1 MNEELLQFIWQNR
14 LFDKD
19 SLVTHNGEKVE
30 VIHVGSRSQNS
41 GPDFINSRIKVG
53 ETTWAGNTEIHVE
66 ASDWFKHGHDENKA
80 YDNVIL
86 HVVKKNNAVI
96 RRSGGEEIPT
106 LELVFHPFY
115 EKKYEELKSN
125 RLWIPCQKDFRIEDE
140 FLFSSWLGRLCV
152 ERLEQNSARI
162 QNLLAFYKNDWEES
176 FYCALATNLG
186 YKINAQPFEMLAK
199 SIPLNT
205 LLKHRD
211 NLLQIEALL
220 FGQAGF
226 LSASLFDD
234 GYFNSLKK
242 EYLFLRKKYE
252 LKPLENH
259 LWQFL
264 RLRPAGFPTV
274 RIAQL
279 ASLIFRSNNL
289 FSKIIET
296 TDLQRLRSVFR
307 AEPSS
312 YWITHYQFNKQG
324 VSQVKLLGSDTI
336 DSIIINTV
344 VPFLFCHGISHG
356 NQKVKDRA
364 IEFLAQIEA
373 EQNSIVKEWENL
385 GARPKDA
392 MTTQSL
398 LQLKNEYCNRHKC
411 LYCQVGMWILSKQP
425 FK

>member
-19 SLVTHNGEKVE
+19 TLFTHTGEKVE

-41 GPDFINSRIKVG
+41 GPDFINTRIKVG
-53 ETTWAGNTEIHVE
+53 ETVWAGNTEVHTQ
-66 ASDWFKHGHDENKA
+66 ASDWFKHGHSDDKA

-86 HVVKKNNAVI
+86 HVVKKNNAVV
-96 RRSGGEEIPT
+96 RRPNGEEIPT
-106 LELVFHPFY
+106 LELIYNSFY
-115 EKKYEELKSN
+115 EQKYEELKSSHN
-125 RLWIPCQKDFRIEDE
+125 WIPCHRDFHIEDE
-140 FLFSSWLGRLCV
+140 FQFSSWLDRICI
-152 ERLEQNSARI
+152 ERLEQKSIRI
-162 QNLLAFYKNDWEES
+162 HNLLQFYKSDWEEA

-205 LLKHRD
+205 LLRHKD

-234 GYFNSLKK
+234 AYFNALKK

-252 LKPLENH
+252 LKPMENH
-259 LWQFL
+259 LWQFM

-279 ASLIFRSNNL
+279 AGLIFRSNNL
-289 FSKIIET
+289 FSRIIEAN
-296 TDLQRLRSVFR
+296 DLHRLRAIFR
-307 AEPSS
+307 VEPSA

-324 VSQVKLLGSDTI
+324 VSQVKLLGADTI
-336 DSIIINTV
+336 DSIIINTI
-344 VPFLFCHGISHG
+344 VPFMFCHGTSHD
-356 NQKVKDRA
+356 NQKSKDRA
-364 IEFLAQIEA
+364 LDFLAQIDA
-373 EQNSIVKEWENL
+373 EQNSIIKEWEKL
-385 GARPKDA
+385 GVKPKNA
-392 MTTQSL
+392 MSTQSL
-398 LQLKNEYCNRHKC
+398 LQLKNEYCNRHRC
-411 LYCQVGMWILSKQP
+411 LSCQVGMWILSQKR
-425 FK
+425 

>member
-19 SLVTHNGEKVE
+19 SLVTHTGEKIE
-30 VIHVGSRSQNS
+30 VIHVGSRSNNS
-41 GPDFINSRIKVG
+41 GPDFINTRIKVG
-53 ETTWAGNTEIHVE
+53 ETVWAGNTEIHIQ
-66 ASDWFKHGHDENKA
+66 ASDWFKHGHNEDKA
-80 YDNVIL
+80 FDNVIL

-96 RRSGGEEIPT
+96 RRSNGEEIPT
-106 LELVFHPFY
+106 LELHYNTFY
-115 EKKYEELKSN
+115 ETKYEELKSSRN
-125 RLWIPCQKDFRIEDE
+125 WIPCQKDFHIHDE
-140 FLFSSWLGRLCV
+140 FQFNSWLERLCI
-152 ERLEQNSARI
+152 ERLEQKSTRI
-162 QNLLAFYKNDWEES
+162 QNLLSFYKNDWEES
-176 FYCALATNLG
+176 FYCAIATNLG

-205 LLKHRD
+205 LLRHKD

-234 GYFNSLKK
+234 AYFNSLKK
-242 EYLFLRKKYE
+242 EYIFLRKKYD
-252 LKPLENH
+252 LKPMEIH
-259 LWQFL
+259 LWQFM

-296 TDLQRLRSVFR
+296 NDLQRLRAVFR
-307 AEPSS
+307 VEPST

-344 VPFLFCHGISHG
+344 IPFLFCHGIKHG
-356 NQKVKDRA
+356 NQKCKDRA
-364 IEFLAQIEA
+364 VEFLAQIDA
-373 EQNSIVKEWENL
+373 EQNSIIKEWENL
-385 GARPKDA
+385 GVRPKDA
-392 MTTQSL
+392 MSTQSL

-411 LYCQVGMWILSKQP
+411 LSCQVGMWILGK
-425 FK
+425 KT

>member
-1 MNEELLQFIWQNR
+1 MSEELLQFIWQNR

-19 SLVTHNGEKVE
+19 SLFTHTGEKIE
-30 VIHVGSRSQNS
+30 VIHVGNRSNNS

-53 ETTWAGNTEIHVE
+53 ETIWAGNTEIHVQS
-66 ASDWFKHGHDENKA
+66 SDWFKHGHNEDKA

-96 RRSGGEEIPT
+96 RRLSGEEIPT
-106 LELVFHPFY
+106 LELIYNPFY

-125 RLWIPCQKDFRIEDE
+125 HQWIPCQKDFFIEDE
-140 FLFSSWLGRLCV
+140 FLFDSWLERLCI
-152 ERLEQNSARI
+152 ERLEQKSARL
-162 QNLLAFYKNDWEES
+162 QNLLAYYRNDWEES
-176 FYCALATNLG
+176 FYSALATNLG

-199 SIPLNT
+199 SVPLNT
-205 LLKHRD
+205 LLRHKD
-211 NLLQIEALL
+211 SLLQIEALL

-234 GYFNSLKK
+234 AYFNTLKK

-259 LWQFL
+259 LWQFM

-279 ASLIFRSNNL
+279 ASLVFRTNNL
-289 FSKIIET
+289 FSRILET
-296 TDLQRLRSVFR
+296 SDLQRLRTVFR

-324 VSQVKLLGSDTI
+324 VSQVKLLGSETI

-344 VPFLFCHGISHG
+344 VPFLFYHGITHG
-356 NQKVKDRA
+356 SQKFKDRA
-364 IEFLAQIEA
+364 VEFLSQLDA
-373 EQNSIVKEWENL
+373 EQNSIVKEWETL
-385 GARPKDA
+385 GFKPKNA
-392 MTTQSL
+392 MSTQSL

-411 LYCQVGMWILSKQP
+411 LSCQVGMWILSKK
-425 FK
+425 F